1 MKVIIPVLLKKEVTQ
16 LRRNSFLPRLLV
28 MLPIMLMLVMP
39 WVTTMDVRNIGI
51 AIIDAD
57 QSSLS
62 RRMVSHLASSD
73 YFRYSPD
80 YLRYED
86 AIEAL
91 DRGDIDVV
99 VSIPAHFEYNL
110 QIGCPEPIAIVANG
124 VNATKGSQGMQYSLQ
139 TIQTAIQEVQAEKG
153 VTASVAD
160 RLHGGTEGGL
170 IVIEN
175 RYNPTGDYRYFMIPA
190 LMIMLLLLVCC
201 FLPAF
206 NIVGEKE
213 KGTMEQLNV
222 TPITPVQFTLAKL
235 VPYWVIG
242 LVELSLAMLLAWLVY
257 DLAPVGNIGII
268 YLAAVL
274 FIGTMSAFGVIM
286 ANVSNTLQQTIFLM
300 FFFVMLFMLMSGLMT
315 PIASMPQW
323 AQYITLAF
331 PTRYFIAIMRAVY
344 LKGTTLV
351 ELLPHIL
358 ALLGFMIG
366 FFAIAMKT
374 YKKQS

>member
-1 MKVIIPVLLKKEVTQ
+1 MKAIIPVLLKKEITQ

-28 MLPIMLMLVMP
+28 MLPVMLMLVMP

-51 AIIDAD
+51 AIIDTD

-99 VSIPAHFEYNL
+99 VSIPADFEYNL

-139 TIQTAIQEVQAEKG
+139 TISSAITEMQTERGGIVPAEAIV
-153 VTASVAD
+153 V
-160 RLHGGTEGGL
+160 
-170 IVIEN
+170 EN

-190 LMIMLLLLVCC
+190 LMIILLLLVCC

-257 DLAPVGNIGII
+257 GLAPLGNIGII

-366 FFAIAMKT
+366 FFALAMKT

>member
-1 MKVIIPVLLKKEVTQ
+1 MQTILPVLIKKEITQ

-28 MLPIMLMLVMP
+28 MLPVMLMLVMP

-51 AIIDAD
+51 AIIDTD

-73 YFRYSPD
+73 YFRYSSD

-99 VSIPAHFEYNL
+99 VSIPANFEYNL

-139 TIQTAIQEVQAEKG
+139 TISSAITEMQTERGAAVPAE
-153 VTASVAD
+153 A
-160 RLHGGTEGGL
+160 

-257 DLAPVGNIGII
+257 GLAPVGNIGII

-344 LKGTTLV
+344 LKGTTLL